1 MKLQINTTHRLGP
14 QFSDIPAD
22 IIDACPLLDGGASPK
37 DLIANDK
44 IPLQIRTVI
53 ADLPWSFKRKHAWL
67 YVRPQ
72 RCVIAGPDHR
82 TGSFYH
88 LDVDAVHHAV
98 APAWD
103 EFINLTVSFGDVAE
117 TEFIADPMVIDLPE
131 RPSSADYVTVAGIM
145 NKPGVNYRTESPKNA
160 QVMHYTTLDC
170 HRAGPI
176 RRTGTRLI
184 LLGFETDS
192 ERWP

>member
-1 MKLQINTTHRLGP
+1 MKLQINHTHRIGP
-14 QFSDIPAD
+14 QFSDISPEA
-22 IIDACPLLDGGASPK
+22 IEACPLLDGGAYPK
-37 DLIANDK
+37 DLIANEK
-44 IPLQIRTVI
+44 IPQEIRRVI

-72 RCVIAGPDHR
+72 RCTVAGPDTR

-103 EFINLTVSFGDVAE
+103 EFINLTVSFGDIAE
-117 TEFIADPMVIDLPE
+117 TEFIADPMVIELPE
-131 RPSSADYVTVAGIM
+131 QPSSKDYVTVASILG
-145 NKPGVNYRTESPKNA
+145 NKTYRTESPKNA
-160 QVMHYTTLDC
+160 QVMHYTTLDG

-176 RRTGTRLI
+176 RRNGTRLI

>member
-1 MKLQINTTHRLGP
+1 VKLQINHTHRLGT
-14 QFSDIPAD
+14 QFSDISKEA
-22 IIDACPLLDGGASPK
+22 IEACPLLDGGAHPNE
-37 DLIANDK
+37 LANDSR
-44 IPLQIRTVI
+44 IPLEIRCVI
-53 ADLPWSFKRKHAWL
+53 SALPFSWKRKHAWL

-72 RCVIAGPDHR
+72 RCVVGAKDTR

-103 EFINLTVSFGDVAE
+103 EFINLTVSFGNIAE
-117 TEFIADPMVIDLPE
+117 TEFIADPMVIDVAE
-131 RPSSADYVTVAGIM
+131 RPSSHDYVTVAGILGDPR
-145 NKPGVNYRTESPKNA
+145 PGYRTESPNNG
-160 QVMHYTTLDC
+160 QVMHYTTLDG

-184 LLGFETDS
+184 MLGFETDS
-192 ERWP
+192 EKWP